1 MNRCPNCQAIVS
13 LERYIKLESDFVFC
27 RCCGQSIH
35 CPSVYAVNGL
45 AIVPVRPAFSPISTN
60 STLQPNGKIKKTKV
74 RQELPVSQLDLF
86 GGAA

>member
-35 CPSVYAVNGL
+35 CPSVYSVNRL
-45 AIVPVRPAFSPISTN
+45 TVVPAPAFSPISTK
-60 STLQPNGKIKKTKV
+60 SILQPNGKIKKTKV
-74 RQELPVSQLDLF
+74 REQSPVTQLDLF
-86 GGAA
+86 GGAL